1 MKIFLAGT
9 SFLPAYGG
17 PARSVSRLAM
27 ALAAQGAEV
36 GLWSQ
41 DQSVL
46 ETPFLGPQTPVRRL
60 GGSAGSALAAFGRP
74 EVLHDN
80 GLWLAHNHQLAAISR
95 SHGIPRMVSLR
106 GMLEPWA
113 LKHKYWKK
121 RLAWALYQKRDL
133 QRATAIHVTAAS
145 EQASAVGLG
154 LTNRLVLVPNG
165 VDWVGTEPAAV
176 PERPRNPVKDGRRQ
190 ALFLGRI
197 HPVKGLPMLVEAWA
211 KARPH
216 GWNMVVAGPDEGGHL
231 AEVKAMVA
239 SKGLDGVFSFP
250 GELAGTAKSEAL
262 RTSDLFILPSHTEN
276 FGMAAGEALA
286 HGIPVLTTQGTPWE
300 SLINWQAGWWVPI
313 SAEGIEAALTEA
325 AHLPASELAAMGQRG
340 QSGVREQFDWNA
352 LAGRMM
358 KAYAW
363 CRDEGPGCHR
373 SANPGSARS

>member
-9 SFLPAYGG
+9 SFQPAYGG

-36 GLWSQ
+36 GLWSP

-60 GGSAGSALAAFGRP
+60 AGSAGAALAAFGRP
-74 EVLHDN
+74 EVMHDN
-80 GLWLAHNHQLAAISR
+80 GLWLAHNHELAAISR
-95 SHGIPRMVSLR
+95 RHDIPRMVSLR

-113 LKHKYWKK
+113 LRHKYWKK
-121 RLAWALYQKRDL
+121 RLAWVLYQKRDL
-133 QRATAIHVTAAS
+133 QRATAIHVTAES
-145 EQASAVGLG
+145 EQASAAGLG

-165 VDWVGTEPAAV
+165 VDLVETDEAAD
-176 PERPRNPVKDGRRQ
+176 PTLPRNPLKDGRRQ

-197 HPVKGLPMLVEAWA
+197 HPVKGLSMLVEAWA

-239 SKGLDGVFSFP
+239 SKGLEEIFSFP
-250 GELAGTAKSEAL
+250 GELAGIAKSAAL
-262 RTSDLFILPSHTEN
+262 RASDLLILPSHTEN

-300 SLINWQAGWWVPI
+300 SLVKWKAGWWVPI
-313 SAEGIEAALTEA
+313 SAEGIAVALTEA
-325 AHLPASELAAMGQRG
+325 ARLPASELAAMGQRG
-340 QSGVREQFDWNA
+340 RRGVTEQFDWKA

-358 KAYAW
+358 TAYAW
-363 CRDEGPGCHR
+363 CRDEGPGRHR
-373 SANPGSARS
+373 SANPGSVQS